1 MRTRRKIEPWVS
13 DTMCVVMPIRPFR
26 FGIQA
31 HRAAGR
37 AEWVDLARR
46 VEDNGYSMLGMP
58 DHFDDQLAPVPALQC
73 AADATSTLRL
83 GALVYDNDYKH
94 PIVLAKELAT
104 MDVLSDGRV
113 QIGIGAGW
121 TASDYEQSGIPFD
134 PPGVRIS
141 RLIEAVSV
149 IRSAL
154 AGETFSFTGDH
165 YKIANY
171 TGTPHPVQDRMPL
184 LIGGGGPRVLRY
196 AAREADIVGINATL
210 TSGAIDHSTFDSMTA
225 GAVDEKVAV
234 VHDAAVAAGRLDA
247 LEMNVR
253 AFVVVVTDDPD
264 AAIEGIADFTGASKE
279 MIAASPFVLV
289 GPPSKLTEDL
299 LARRERWGFSFVILG
314 QNDIE
319 SFAPVVAALAG
330 S

>member
-1 MRTRRKIEPWVS
+1 
-13 DTMCVVMPIRPFR
+13 
-26 FGIQA
+26 
-31 HRAAGR
+31 
-37 AEWVDLARR
+37 
-46 VEDNGYSMLGMP
+46 
-58 DHFDDQLAPVPALQC
+58 
-73 AADATSTLRL
+73 
-83 GALVYDNDYKH
+83 
-94 PIVLAKELAT
+94 VLAKELAT

-141 RLIEAVSV
+141 RLIEAVSI

-154 AGETFSFTGDH
+154 GGETFSFAGEH
-165 YKIANY
+165 YTITNY
-171 TGTPHPVQDRMPL
+171 AGTPKPVQDRMPL

-196 AAREADIVGINATL
+196 AAGEADIVGINATL
-210 TSGAIDHSTFDSMTA
+210 MSGAIDQSTFDSMTA
-225 GAVDEKVAV
+225 EAVDEKVAV
-234 VHDAAVAAGRLDA
+234 VHDAALAAGRLDEI
-247 LEMNVR
+247 EMNVR

-264 AAIEGIADFTGASKE
+264 AAIEGIADFTGGSKE

-299 LARRERWGFSFVILG
+299 LARRGRWGFSFVVVG

-319 SFAPVVAALAG
+319 PFAPVVAALAG